1 MAKQTSFFSSI
12 SRLYPH
18 VRPIIPRLVMGLL
31 CALLASVVA
40 LTIPQVLRVLVN
52 ESLEPGGSADAVWT
66 ASLVILG
73 LGIAEAGLVALRR
86 QFVINPATTVET
98 RMRVSLYGHLQDLT
112 VSFHD
117 RWGSGQ
123 LLSRAMTDL
132 NFLRRWMAF
141 GAIML
146 VVTTLTVVIGVVVMF
161 AMSWQL
167 ALIFLAAAVP
177 IMIYGFRFR
186 TRFSKVARRSQD
198 QAGDLATTV
207 EESVHGIRVLKAFG
221 RSREALE
228 NFNEQAEELRQTEIA
243 KAKHLA
249 TFSLVVTLLPELALG
264 AGLVVGIMLAST
276 GELSIGALVAFFATA
291 AVIAAPV
298 EFCGMLL
305 AMALTA
311 KTAVD
316 RHFEVMDSV
325 NTITSPDQPRRPAEL
340 KGALSFNNATFAYE
354 DAPDKPILKD
364 ISLDIRPGETMA
376 LVGITGSGKSA
387 LLQLVPRLYD
397 VTAGSITIDG
407 VDLREFSVEDLRTVV
422 AVAFEDT
429 TLFSSSVRDN
439 VLLGAPAG
447 LPAEAPRGGPRGGAR
462 RRPGP
467 LRLLPPG
474 RAGHPDRRGG
484 AQPLRRPAA
493 AHRPGPRHRRP
504 AQGAGPGRSAVRPG
518 RPHRGT
524 RRDRLRE
531 VLADTTTLIVAHR
544 PSTVALADRVA
555 LLEDGRITAVG
566 THAELLAA
574 EPPLPLRDRQ
584 PRPGTAG
591 PGLRTAGLRT
601 VRPQRRGGF
610 PMSSATFGTANEDNA
625 HLSKSESKTVRRR
638 SLALLRLPDPP
649 GPPAVLADHRRRR
662 AVPGR
667 PRRRAGADRLRHR
680 PRPAGPER
688 RRQPPAGAHRRR
700 LPGRRRR
707 HGRASPP
714 CT

>member
-1 MAKQTSFFSSI
+1 MAKQTPFFSSI

-18 VRPIIPRLVMGLL
+18 VRPIMPRLVLGLL
-31 CALLASVVA
+31 SALLASLVA
-40 LTIPQVLRVLVN
+40 LAIPQVLRVLVN
-52 ESLEPGGSADAVWT
+52 DWLKPGGDSQAVWI
-66 ASLVILG
+66 ASAVILL

-161 AMSWQL
+161 SMSWQL

-177 IMIYGFRFR
+177 IMIFGFRFR

-228 NFNEQAEELRQTEIA
+228 NFNGQAQELRETEIE

-264 AGLVVGIMLAST
+264 AGLVVGVMLAAA

-298 EFCGMLL
+298 EVCGMLL

-325 NTITSPDQPRRPAEL
+325 NTITDPTEPRRPAEL
-340 KGALSFNNATFAYE
+340 TGALGFHNATFAFE
-354 DAPDKPILKD
+354 DAPENPILKD
-364 ISLDIRPGETMA
+364 ICLDIRPGETMA

-387 LLQLVPRLYD
+387 LLQLVPRLFE
-397 VTAGSITIDG
+397 VTAGSVTIDG
-407 VDLREFSVEDLRTVV
+407 VDLREFSVQELRSVV

-439 VLLGAPAG
+439 VLLGVPARE
-447 LPAEAPRGGPRGGAR
+447 PAERREQLLTEALDTAQAHFAYSLPQGLDTLIGEEGLSLSGGQRQRIALAR
-462 RRPGP
+462 AIAARPTVLVLDDP
-467 LRLLPPG
+467 L
-474 RAGHPDRRGG
+474 
-484 AQPLRRPAA
+484 
-493 AHRPGPRHRRP
+493 
-504 AQGAGPGRSAVRPG
+504 SALDVN
-518 RPHRGT
+518 T
-524 RRDRLRE
+524 EELVEARLRE
-531 VLADTTTLIVAHR
+531 VLAETTTLIVAHR

-566 THAELLAA
+566 THTELLAQNSHYRYVIASLDPEPRDLDSELSELEA
-574 EPPLPLRDRQ
+574 E
-584 PRPGTAG
+584 
-591 PGLRTAGLRT
+591 
-601 VRPQRRGGF
+601 
-610 PMSSATFGTANEDNA
+610 E
-625 HLSKSESKTVRRR
+625 LSR
-638 SLALLRLPDPP
+638 
-649 GPPAVLADHRRRR
+649 
-662 AVPGR
+662 
-667 PRRRAGADRLRHR
+667 
-680 PRPAGPER
+680 
-688 RRQPPAGAHRRR
+688 
-700 LPGRRRR
+700 
-707 HGRASPP
+707 
-714 CT
+714 

>member
-1 MAKQTSFFSSI
+1 MAKQTPFFTSI

-18 VRPIIPRLVMGLL
+18 VKPIIPRLVMGLL
-31 CALLASVVA
+31 CALLASIVA
-40 LTIPQVLRVLVN
+40 LAIPQVLRVLVN
-52 ESLEPGGSADAVWT
+52 DSLRPGGATDAVWT
-66 ASLVILG
+66 ASLIILG
-73 LGIAEAGLVALRR
+73 LGIAEAVLVALRR

-161 AMSWQL
+161 SMSWQL

-249 TFSLVVTLLPELALG
+249 TFSMVVTLLPELALG
-264 AGLVVGIMLAST
+264 AGLVVGIMLAAD
-276 GELSIGALVAFFATA
+276 GQLSIGALVAFFATA
-291 AVIAAPV
+291 AVIATPV
-298 EFCGMLL
+298 EFSGMLL

-311 KTAVD
+311 KTAID
-316 RHFEVMDSV
+316 RHFEVMDAA
-325 NTITSPDQPRRPAEL
+325 NTITSPDQPRRPEQL
-340 KGALSFNNATFAYE
+340 KGALSFNNATFAFE

-364 ISLDIRPGETMA
+364 VNLDIRPGETMA

-407 VDLREFSVEDLRTVV
+407 VDLREFSVEQLRTVV
-422 AVAFEDT
+422 GVAFEDT
-429 TLFSSSVRDN
+429 TLFSNSVRDN
-439 VLLGAPAG
+439 VLLGAQIRDQAALEEALDVAQAHFAYSLPEG
-447 LPAEAPRGGPRGGAR
+447 LDTLIGDEGLSLSGGQRQRIALARAIAAKPKVLVLDDPLSALDVNTEELVEA
-462 RRPGP
+462 
-467 LRLLPPG
+467 
-474 RAGHPDRRGG
+474 
-484 AQPLRRPAA
+484 
-493 AHRPGPRHRRP
+493 
-504 AQGAGPGRSAVRPG
+504 
-518 RPHRGT
+518 
-524 RRDRLRE
+524 RLRE
-531 VLADTTTLIVAHR
+531 VLAETTTLIVAHR

-555 LLEDGRITAVG
+555 LLEDGRIAAVG
-566 THAELLAA
+566 THAELLAGHEHYRYVIA
-574 EPPLPLRDRQ
+574 SLETGPRD
-584 PRPGTAG
+584 
-591 PGLRTAGLRT
+591 LD
-601 VRPQRRGGF
+601 
-610 PMSSATFGTANEDNA
+610 SE
-625 HLSKSESKTVRRR
+625 LSDLSELTDESEEVSR
-638 SLALLRLPDPP
+638 
-649 GPPAVLADHRRRR
+649 
-662 AVPGR
+662 
-667 PRRRAGADRLRHR
+667 
-680 PRPAGPER
+680 
-688 RRQPPAGAHRRR
+688 
-700 LPGRRRR
+700 
-707 HGRASPP
+707 
-714 CT
+714 

>member
-1 MAKQTSFFSSI
+1 MTKQTSFFQSI

-18 VRPIIPRLVMGLL
+18 MKPILPRLFMGLL

-40 LTIPQVLRVLVN
+40 LAIPQVLRVLVN
-52 ESLEPGGSADAVWT
+52 ESLQPGGATESVLM
-66 ASLVILG
+66 ASLTILV

-98 RMRVSLYGHLQDLT
+98 RMRISLYHHLQDLP
-112 VSFHD
+112 VAFHD

-161 AMSWQL
+161 TMSWQL
-167 ALIFLAAAVP
+167 ALIFLGAAVP

-186 TRFSKVARRSQD
+186 TSFSKVTRQSQD

-228 NFNEQAEELRQTEIA
+228 NFNEQAEVLRQTEIA
-243 KAKHLA
+243 KAKHQA
-249 TFSLVVTLLPELALG
+249 TFTMVVTLLPELALG
-264 AGLVVGIMLAST
+264 AGLVVGVMLAAS

-291 AVIAAPV
+291 AVVAAPV
-298 EFCGMLL
+298 EFSGMLL

-325 NTITSPDQPRRPAEL
+325 NTITTPETPRKPQEVH
-340 KGALSFNNATFAYE
+340 GALSFNNASFAFE
-354 DAPDKPILKD
+354 DAPEHPILRG
-364 ISLDIRPGETMA
+364 ISLGVRPGETLA

-387 LLQLVPRLYD
+387 MLQLVPRLYD
-397 VTAGSITIDG
+397 VTDGSITIDG
-407 VDLREFSVEDLRTVV
+407 VDLRDFEVEELRRIVGM
-422 AVAFEDT
+422 AFEDT

-439 VLLGAPAG
+439 VLLGASERTEELLHESLDVAQAHFAYSLPDGVDTLIGEEG
-447 LPAEAPRGGPRGGAR
+447 LSLSGGQRQRIALARAIAAKPSVLVLDDPLSALDVHTEELVEA
-462 RRPGP
+462 
-467 LRLLPPG
+467 
-474 RAGHPDRRGG
+474 
-484 AQPLRRPAA
+484 
-493 AHRPGPRHRRP
+493 
-504 AQGAGPGRSAVRPG
+504 
-518 RPHRGT
+518 
-524 RRDRLRE
+524 RLRE

-566 THAELLAA
+566 THTELLAA
-574 EPPLPLRDRQ
+574 NDHYRYVIANLVAEPRDLDSELSELD
-584 PRPGTAG
+584 AE
-591 PGLRTAGLRT
+591 AEE
-601 VRPQRRGGF
+601 
-610 PMSSATFGTANEDNA
+610 MS
-625 HLSKSESKTVRRR
+625 R
-638 SLALLRLPDPP
+638 
-649 GPPAVLADHRRRR
+649 
-662 AVPGR
+662 
-667 PRRRAGADRLRHR
+667 
-680 PRPAGPER
+680 
-688 RRQPPAGAHRRR
+688 
-700 LPGRRRR
+700 
-707 HGRASPP
+707 
-714 CT
+714 

>member
-1 MAKQTSFFSSI
+1 MAKQSSFFTSI

-18 VRPIIPRLVMGLL
+18 VRPILPRLVMGLL
-31 CALLASVVA
+31 SALLASVVA
-40 LTIPQVLRVLVN
+40 LAIPQVLRVLVN
-52 ESLEPGGSADAVWT
+52 ESLKPGGSATAVWT
-66 ASLVILG
+66 SSLVILG
-73 LGIAEAGLVALRR
+73 LGVAEAGLVALRR

-146 VVTTLTVVIGVVVMF
+146 VVTTLTVVIGVAVMF
-161 AMSWQL
+161 SMSWQL

-186 TRFSKVARRSQD
+186 TSFSKVARRSQD

-228 NFNEQAEELRQTEIA
+228 NFNEQAEGLRQTEIA

-264 AGLVVGIMLAST
+264 AGLVVGILLAST
-276 GELSIGALVAFFATA
+276 DQLSIGSLVAFFATA
-291 AVIAAPV
+291 AVVAAPV

-311 KTAVD
+311 KSAVD
-316 RHFEVMDSV
+316 RHFEVMDAQ
-325 NTITSPDQPRRPAEL
+325 NTITSPGQPRRPAEL
-340 KGALSFNNATFAYE
+340 KGALSFRNAGFAFE
-354 DAPDKPILKD
+354 DAPDKPILKN

-397 VTAGSITIDG
+397 VTDGAITIDG
-407 VDLREFSVEDLRTVV
+407 VDLREFDVEDLRTVV

-439 VLLGAPAG
+439 VLLGAPDAG
-447 LPAEAPRGGPRGGAR
+447 SAEGRDAALAEALDVAQAHFAYSLPDGVDTLIGEEGLSLSGGQRQRIALAR
-462 RRPGP
+462 AIAAKPSVLVLDDP
-467 LRLLPPG
+467 L
-474 RAGHPDRRGG
+474 
-484 AQPLRRPAA
+484 
-493 AHRPGPRHRRP
+493 
-504 AQGAGPGRSAVRPG
+504 SALDVNTEELVER
-518 RPHRGT
+518 
-524 RRDRLRE
+524 RLRE

-566 THAELLAA
+566 THTELLATNSHYRYVIA
-574 EPPLPLRDRQ
+574 SLDTEPRD
-584 PRPGTAG
+584 
-591 PGLRTAGLRT
+591 LDSEL
-601 VRPQRRGGF
+601 
-610 PMSSATFGTANEDNA
+610 SALEDQ
-625 HLSKSESKTVRRR
+625 SEEISR
-638 SLALLRLPDPP
+638 
-649 GPPAVLADHRRRR
+649 
-662 AVPGR
+662 
-667 PRRRAGADRLRHR
+667 
-680 PRPAGPER
+680 
-688 RRQPPAGAHRRR
+688 
-700 LPGRRRR
+700 
-707 HGRASPP
+707 
-714 CT
+714 

>member
-1 MAKQTSFFSSI
+1 MAKQTSFFTSI

-18 VRPIIPRLVMGLL
+18 VRPILPRLVMGLL
-31 CALLASVVA
+31 SALLASVMA
-40 LTIPQVLRVLVN
+40 LAIPQVLRVLVN
-52 ESLEPGGSADAVWT
+52 ESLKPGGSADAVWT
-66 ASLVILG
+66 ASLVILV
-73 LGIAEAGLVALRR
+73 LGIAEAVLVALRR

-98 RMRVSLYGHLQDLT
+98 RMRISLYGHLQDLT
-112 VSFHD
+112 VAFHD

-146 VVTTLTVVIGVVVMF
+146 VVTTLTVVIGVAVMF
-161 AMSWQL
+161 SMSWQL

-198 QAGDLATTV
+198 QTGDLATTV

-228 NFNEQAEELRQTEIA
+228 NFNEQAQELRETEIA

-264 AGLVVGIMLAST
+264 AGLVVGILLAST
-276 GELSIGALVAFFATA
+276 DQLSIGSLVAFFATA
-291 AVIAAPV
+291 AVVAAPV

-311 KTAVD
+311 KSAVD
-316 RHFEVMDSV
+316 RHFEVMDAQ

-340 KGALSFNNATFAYE
+340 KGALSFRDASFAFE
-354 DAPDKPILKD
+354 DAADKPILKN

-387 LLQLVPRLYD
+387 LLQLVPRLYE
-397 VTAGSITIDG
+397 VTAGAITIDG

-439 VLLGAPAG
+439 VLLGAPDAG
-447 LPAEAPRGGPRGGAR
+447 SAEGRDAALEEALDVAQAHFAYSLPDGVDTLIGEEGLSLSGGQRQRIALARAIAAKPAVLVLDDPLSALDVNTEVLVEA
-462 RRPGP
+462 
-467 LRLLPPG
+467 
-474 RAGHPDRRGG
+474 
-484 AQPLRRPAA
+484 
-493 AHRPGPRHRRP
+493 
-504 AQGAGPGRSAVRPG
+504 
-518 RPHRGT
+518 
-524 RRDRLRE
+524 RLRE

-566 THAELLAA
+566 THAELLANNSHYRYVIA
-574 EPPLPLRDRQ
+574 SLDHEPRD
-584 PRPGTAG
+584 
-591 PGLRTAGLRT
+591 LDSEL
-601 VRPQRRGGF
+601 
-610 PMSSATFGTANEDNA
+610 SAFEDQ
-625 HLSKSESKTVRRR
+625 SEEISR
-638 SLALLRLPDPP
+638 
-649 GPPAVLADHRRRR
+649 
-662 AVPGR
+662 
-667 PRRRAGADRLRHR
+667 
-680 PRPAGPER
+680 
-688 RRQPPAGAHRRR
+688 
-700 LPGRRRR
+700 
-707 HGRASPP
+707 
-714 CT
+714 

>member
-40 LTIPQVLRVLVN
+40 LTIPQVLRVLIN
-52 ESLEPGGSADAVWT
+52 QSLEPGGSPEAVWI

-146 VVTTLTVVIGVVVMF
+146 VVTTLTVVIGVAVMF

-243 KAKHLA
+243 KAKHVA

-264 AGLVVGIMLAST
+264 AGLVVGILLTST

-325 NTITSPDQPRRPAEL
+325 NTITSPEHPRSPAEL
-340 KGALSFNNATFAYE
+340 RGALSFNNATFAYE
-354 DAPDKPILKD
+354 DAPDKPILTD
-364 ISLDIRPGETMA
+364 VSLDIEPGETMA

-407 VDLREFSVEDLRTVV
+407 VDLREFSVEELRTVV

-447 LPAEAPRGGPRGGAR
+447 LTPERREEALQEALDVAQAHFAYSLPDGLDTLIGEEGLSLSGGQRQRIALARAIAARPRVLVLDD
-462 RRPGP
+462 P
-467 LRLLPPG
+467 L
-474 RAGHPDRRGG
+474 
-484 AQPLRRPAA
+484 
-493 AHRPGPRHRRP
+493 
-504 AQGAGPGRSAVRPG
+504 SALDV
-518 RPHRGT
+518 HT
-524 RRDRLRE
+524 EELVETRLRE
-531 VLADTTTLIVAHR
+531 VLTDTTTLIVAHR

-566 THAELLAA
+566 THTELLAENPHYRYVIASLDPEPRDLDSDLLDTELSGLNA
-574 EPPLPLRDRQ
+574 EEVSR
-584 PRPGTAG
+584 
-591 PGLRTAGLRT
+591 
-601 VRPQRRGGF
+601 
-610 PMSSATFGTANEDNA
+610 
-625 HLSKSESKTVRRR
+625 
-638 SLALLRLPDPP
+638 
-649 GPPAVLADHRRRR
+649 
-662 AVPGR
+662 
-667 PRRRAGADRLRHR
+667 
-680 PRPAGPER
+680 
-688 RRQPPAGAHRRR
+688 
-700 LPGRRRR
+700 
-707 HGRASPP
+707 
-714 CT
+714 